1 MTEQS
6 PIFTSHFDGETYEPS
21 RDKAR
26 LTGQLKAVYNVMSD
40 GEWRSLIQISQLAG
54 IKLNKYVPD
63 SSASARLRDLRKDK
77 FGGYEIERKSMG
89 NGIFHYRMVV

>member
-21 RDKAR
+21 TDKAR

-54 IKLNKYVPD
+54 MKLNKYVPD